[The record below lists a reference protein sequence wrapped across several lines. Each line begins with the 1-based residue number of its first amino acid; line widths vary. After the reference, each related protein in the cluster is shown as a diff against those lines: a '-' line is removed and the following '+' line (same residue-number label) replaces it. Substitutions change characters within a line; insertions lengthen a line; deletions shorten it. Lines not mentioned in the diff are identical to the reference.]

1 MTESVKDIIERLRA
15 KQLGWWK
22 HLKSEGW
29 HLCAICKKRP
39 IAMEATICAFCLD
52 AKRKNPRFQP
62 DQPAKP
68 AVSGK
73 PNLRLPPR
81 TDKEQPDDNK

>member
-39 IAMEATICAFCLD
+39 IAIEATICAFCLD
-52 AKRKNPRFQP
+52 AKRR
-62 DQPAKP
+62 
-68 AVSGK
+68 G
-73 PNLRLPPR
+73 RLPKPHGYES
-81 TDKEQPDDNK
+81 TPVKKEKPDDQR